1 MLLVEKVTMKQR
13 TPVLKACVVA
23 ALLGALSTTAQALTL
38 SEALQ
43 LAMTQHP
50 SVMSRQK
57 ELDAANFRLQGAE
70 RQLFPNL
77 VLQSGKD
84 IYGNNTQTYRIEQN
98 VWTAGRVTGEIDGA
112 GAGIKAAQANV
123 DLARMDIMDKVIQAY
138 TDLGRAQTRIV
149 VARSNVQEHERLAD
163 LIARRVGGEVSP
175 TSDGVMGMARLAQAR
190 AELGQMM
197 ALEAR
202 ARSTLTQALGQDV
215 GSIVVPEQQE
225 LAFSD
230 FNALLLK
237 AIDYSP
243 TLRKL
248 SFEEAAQQAD
258 VRVKESANWPQL
270 KLRADKITGGVMPL
284 QQTYLTLEYQSGAG
298 FNTMTQAREA
308 ASKLESL
315 SVSRETSRRELADRV
330 SSDWVDMQSYKLQL
344 QDLRAQ
350 VNSTNEV
357 FDSFVRQYA
366 VGRKTWIDVLN
377 AQRDVAQARY
387 QQADVDWGMLRA
399 ALKLKLATGTL
410 IEQ

>member
-1 MLLVEKVTMKQR
+1 MKKSTQALR
-13 TPVLKACVVA
+13 ASLFVA
-23 ALLGALSTTAQALTL
+23 LFGALSSSQALTL
-38 SEALQ
+38 DEALK
-43 LAMTQHP
+43 LAMAQHP
-50 SVMSRQK
+50 SVMTRQK

-84 IYGNNTQTYRIEQN
+84 YYGNNTQTYRIEQN
-98 VWTAGRVTGEIDGA
+98 LWTAGRVTGEIDGA
-112 GAGIKAAQANV
+112 NAGVQAAQATV
-123 DLARMDIMDKVIQAY
+123 DQARTDIMDKVLQAY

-149 VARSNVQEHERLAD
+149 VAKSNVQEHERLAD

-197 ALEAR
+197 AMEAR
-202 ARSTLTQALGQDV
+202 ARSTLAQAVGQDV
-215 GSIVVPEQQE
+215 GNITVPGQQD
-225 LAFSD
+225 LAFGD
-230 FNALLLK
+230 FDSLLLR
-237 AIDYSP
+237 ALDYSP
-243 TLRKL
+243 ALRRL
-248 SFEEAAQQAD
+248 AFEEKTQQAD

-270 KLRADKITGGVMPL
+270 KLRADKITGGMAPQ
-284 QQTYLTLEYQSGAG
+284 QQTYLALEYQSGAG

-308 ASKLESL
+308 AAKLESL
-315 SVSRETSRRELADRV
+315 GASRETTRRDLIDRL
-330 SSDWVDMQSYKLQL
+330 SSDWVDLQSYKLQL

-350 VNSTNEV
+350 VQSTNEV

-387 QQADVDWGMLRA
+387 QQADVDWGLLRA
-399 ALKLKLATGTL
+399 VLKLKLATGTL
-410 IEQ
+410 VDQ